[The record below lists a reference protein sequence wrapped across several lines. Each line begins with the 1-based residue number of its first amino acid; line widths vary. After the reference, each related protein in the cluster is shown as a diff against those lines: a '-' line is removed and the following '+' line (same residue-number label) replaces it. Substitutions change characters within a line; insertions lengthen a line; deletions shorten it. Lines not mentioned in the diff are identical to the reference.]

1 MKKNAAGR
9 VEAARSYTVPDYG
22 HDRTIHSLGRGLY
35 KRQSRQKRRRRVI
48 ALTALIMAIALATGS
63 WLIWPMLPWFSGQ
76 TTTSGATTQTTATTS
91 ASTTQSDSSAA
102 SSETSATS
110 SETSATQPTTTA
122 STLSSEERATLL
134 DEAATQAT
142 VLLKTKTGRFGVRF
156 INLVSG
162 ETWSYQADQPFVAA
176 SSIKMGINTYLYM
189 KIDTGDVSPEE
200 MLTYDN
206 RPYSLGGDYE
216 AGTGT
221 IQGMPNGTQL
231 SVRETSRL
239 SIRISDNCGT
249 NMIIR
254 RLGGI
259 DTINSFL
266 KTVSSVVDY
275 RAVVS
280 YKDYAGNSQSGHHRT
295 SATDLAA
302 YAEKLYRL
310 WQEKPAAYQPLIDDL
325 SHTEFDFGI
334 QKGIPSE
341 IQVAH
346 KIGTNGAYSAENDVG
361 IVFASEPYVLCI
373 MTEMSSAEAARKVQA
388 DISTIFYTYIE
399 SLK

>member
-1 MKKNAAGR
+1 MKKNTAGR
-9 VEAARSYTVPDYG
+9 VESARSYTVPEYG
-22 HDRTIHSLGRGLY
+22 HDRTIHSLGRGLH
-35 KRQSRQKRRRRVI
+35 KRQSRQKRRRII
-48 ALTALIMAIALATGS
+48 AWMALILAIALGTGS
-63 WLIWPMLPWFSGQ
+63 WLIWPMLPWISGQ
-76 TTTSGATTQTTATTS
+76 TTTSGTTFQPTATTS
-91 ASTTQSDSSAA
+91 VSSSETQSDP
-102 SSETSATS
+102 SATS
-110 SETSATQPTTTA
+110 TAPSEETSATQPTTTT
-122 STLSSEERATLL
+122 STLSSEVRATLL
-134 DEAATQAT
+134 EEAATQAT

-189 KIDTGDVSPEE
+189 KIDAGEVSPGE

-231 SVRETSRL
+231 SVSETSRL

-266 KTVSSVVDY
+266 KTVSGVIDY

-280 YKDYAGNSQSGHHRT
+280 YKDYAGNSQSGRHRT

-310 WQEKPAAYQPLIDDL
+310 WQDKPAAYQRLIDDL

-334 QKGIPSE
+334 QKGIPPA
-341 IQVAH
+341 ILVAH

-361 IVFASEPYVLCI
+361 IVFASEPYVLCV
-373 MTEMSSAEAARKVQA
+373 MTEMSSAEAARKVEA
-388 DISTIFYTYIE
+388 DISEIFYSYIE